1 MIYLFYGE
9 NSFML
14 QEKLAELK
22 ARYSAKFSSGLN
34 FWKVDLEEN
43 FDQLEGIVGTQSMFA
58 EKKLAFLRGVF
69 SLNQSEWNGVEKIL
83 TKPKVKED
91 QEVILVF
98 YSAPSEGAGSADKKL
113 LEQIKKIKDFF
124 KKNGKVE
131 EFKNFDRSH
140 MVKWATQEAEK
151 IGLKINTANLAY
163 LIDND
168 GSDCYRIINELKKL
182 ALFKPQQEI
191 SRSDLDILV
200 EKEVEASVFRT
211 TDALAQK
218 NIALALKC
226 LGEHW
231 RNNEDPLMILN
242 MLVWQ
247 FRNLIKTADLISQ
260 KLSQDSIAQKL
271 GTKPWLAG
279 KNISTVKNFSMAKLK
294 SIYQELAEADIAI
307 KTGQKDGREALEDFV
322 YSFLN

>member
-43 FDQLEGIVGTQSMFA
+43 FDQLESIVGAQSMFA

-69 SLNQSEWNGVEKIL
+69 SINPSEWDRVEKIL
-83 TKPKVKED
+83 VKPKVKDD

-98 YSAPSEGAGSADKKL
+98 YDFISPDKKS

-124 KKNGKVE
+124 KKNGKTE
-131 EFKNFDRSH
+131 EFKNLDRPH
-140 MVKWATQEAEK
+140 MVKWAAREAEK
-151 IGLKINTANLAY
+151 IGLKINTTNLAY
-163 LIDND
+163 LIDNA
-168 GSDCYRIINELKKL
+168 GSDCYRISNELKKL
-182 ALFKPQQEI
+182 ALFKLQQEI
-191 SRSDLDILV
+191 SMSDVDILV
-200 EKEVEASVFRT
+200 EKEVEANVFRT

-218 NIALALKC
+218 NLPAALKC
-226 LGEHW
+226 LSEHW

-247 FRNLIKTADLISQ
+247 FRGLIKTSDLVSQ
-260 KLSQDSIAQKL
+260 KLSKDTIAQKL
-271 GTKPWLAG
+271 GIKPWLAE
-279 KNISTVKNFSMAKLK
+279 KNIRTAKNFSMAKLK
-294 SIYQELAEADIAI
+294 SIYQELAEADVAI

-322 YSFLN
+322 YSFLEA

>member
-9 NSFML
+9 NSFLL

-43 FDQLEGIVGTQSMFA
+43 FDQLEDIAGAQSMFA

-69 SLNQSEWNGVEKIL
+69 SINPSEWDRVEKIL
-83 TKPKVKED
+83 VKPKIKDD

-98 YSAPSEGAGSADKKL
+98 YDFISSDKKNP
-113 LEQIKKIKDFF
+113 EQIKKIKDFF
-124 KKNGKVE
+124 KKNSKIE
-131 EFKNFDRSH
+131 EFKNLDRSRL
-140 MVKWATQEAEK
+140 VKWAVREAEK
-151 IGLKINTANLAY
+151 IGLKINTTNLAY
-163 LIDND
+163 LIDSI
-168 GSDCYRIINELKKL
+168 GSDCYRINNELKKL
-182 ALFKPQQEI
+182 ALFRPQQEI
-191 SRSDLDILV
+191 SMSDVDILV
-200 EKEVEASVFRT
+200 EKEIEANVFRT

-218 NIALALKC
+218 NLPAALKC

-247 FRNLIKTADLISQ
+247 FRNLIKIADLSRQ
-260 KLSQDSIAQKL
+260 KMSTDAVAKKLSM
-271 GTKPWLAG
+271 KPWLADKNLKLSRSFSFEEL
-279 KNISTVKNFSMAKLK
+279 KNI
-294 SIYQELAEADIAI
+294 YRELAKADVAI